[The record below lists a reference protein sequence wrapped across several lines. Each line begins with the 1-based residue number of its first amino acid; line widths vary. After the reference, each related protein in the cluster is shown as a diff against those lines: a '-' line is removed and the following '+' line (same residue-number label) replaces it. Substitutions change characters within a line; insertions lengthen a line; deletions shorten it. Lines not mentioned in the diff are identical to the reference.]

1 MHFFK
6 FNSEKLRIKSLI
18 IRASKFFLL
27 IILSAV
33 CLSLTADIYRSVC
46 FVYDGDTI
54 LLGGGDSVRYIGID
68 TPEIDHKGRKSEFMA
83 QVAREFNIKLVKGAR
98 VKIEYDRE
106 RKDQYGRRLA
116 YVFLE
121 NGDMVNAI
129 LVRKGLANVML
140 KTPNVKYKA
149 QLLDCQREAM
159 KERHGIWSR
168 SPATEEKYY
177 LGNKNSYRFHR
188 PNCPFGRKVS
198 KNDIVRFQS
207 RYEAFWAGYS
217 PCKQCRP

>member
-18 IRASKFFLL
+18 IRASKLFLL
-27 IILSAV
+27 IILSV
-33 CLSLTADIYRSVC
+33 LCLSLTTTVHRSVI

-68 TPEIDHKGRKSEFMA
+68 TPEIDHKNRKLEFMA
-83 QVAREFNIKLVKGAR
+83 RAARDFNIKLVKGAQVR
-98 VKIEYDRE
+98 IEYDRE
-106 RKDQYGRRLA
+106 KIDQYGRHLV

-129 LVRKGLANVML
+129 LVRKGLAHVML
-140 KTPNVKYKA
+140 KAPNIKYKA

-159 KERHGIWSR
+159 KERLGIWSR
-168 SPATEEKYY
+168 SPVTEEKYY
-177 LGNKNSYRFHR
+177 LGNKNSFRFHR
-188 PNCPFGRKVS
+188 PNCPFGRKVF
-198 KNDIVRFQS
+198 KNNIIRFQS
-207 RYEAFWAGYS
+207 RYEAFWEGYS
-217 PCKQCRP
+217 PCKKCRP

>member
-18 IRASKFFLL
+18 IRASKLLLL
-27 IILSAV
+27 IVLSV
-33 CLSLTADIYRSVC
+33 FCLSLTTTVHRSVI

-54 LLGGGDSVRYIGID
+54 LLDGGDIVRYIGID
-68 TPEIDHKGRKSEFMA
+68 TPEIDHKKRKHEFMA
-83 QVAREFNIKLVKGAR
+83 QAARDFNTKMVKGGR
-98 VKIEYDRE
+98 VKIEVDRE
-106 RKDQYGRRLA
+106 RKDRYGRRLA
-116 YVFLE
+116 YVFLQ

-129 LVRKGLANVML
+129 LVRKGFAHVML
-140 KTPNVKYKA
+140 KAPNIKYKA

-159 KERHGIWSR
+159 KERLGIWSR

-177 LGNKNSYRFHR
+177 LGNKNSFRFHR

-198 KNDIVRFQS
+198 KDTIVRFQS
-207 RYEAFWAGYS
+207 RYEAFWEGYS
-217 PCKQCRP
+217 PCKKCRP

>member
-18 IRASKFFLL
+18 IRVSKLFLP
-27 IILSAV
+27 IILSGF
-33 CLSLTADIYRSVC
+33 CLSLTTTISRLVV

-54 LLGGGDSVRYIGID
+54 LLDGGDTVRYIGID
-68 TPEIDHKGRKSEFMA
+68 TPEIDHKNGNHEFMA
-83 QVAREFNIKLVKGAR
+83 QAAKDFNIKLVKGAR
-98 VKIEYDRE
+98 VKIEGDHE
-106 RKDQYGRRLA
+106 RKDRYGRRLA

-129 LVRKGLANVML
+129 LVKKGLAHVML
-140 KTPNVKYKA
+140 KTPNVKYKTE
-149 QLLDCQREAM
+149 LLDCQREAM
-159 KERHGIWSR
+159 KERLGIWSR
-168 SPATEEKYY
+168 SPATAEKYY

-198 KNDIVRFQS
+198 KKNIVRFQS
-207 RYEAFWAGYS
+207 RNDAFWEGYS
-217 PCKQCRP
+217 PCKKCRP

>member
-18 IRASKFFLL
+18 IRASKLLLL
-27 IILSAV
+27 IVLSV
-33 CLSLTADIYRSVC
+33 FCLSLTTTVHRSVI

-54 LLGGGDSVRYIGID
+54 LLDGGDIVRYIGID
-68 TPEIDHKGRKSEFMA
+68 TPEIDHKKRKHEFMA
-83 QVAREFNIKLVKGAR
+83 QAARDFNTKMVKGAR
-98 VKIEYDRE
+98 VKIEVDRE
-106 RKDQYGRRLA
+106 RKDRYGRRLA
-116 YVFLE
+116 YVFLQ

-129 LVRKGLANVML
+129 LVRKGFAHVML
-140 KTPNVKYKA
+140 KAPNIKYKA

-159 KERHGIWSR
+159 KERLGIWSR

-177 LGNKNSYRFHR
+177 LGNKNSFRFHR

-198 KNDIVRFQS
+198 KDTIVRFQS
-207 RYEAFWAGYS
+207 RYEAFWEGYS
-217 PCKQCRP
+217 PCKKCRP

>member
-18 IRASKFFLL
+18 IRDSKFFLL

-33 CLSLTADIYRSVC
+33 CLSLTSDIYRSVR

-54 LLGGGDSVRYIGID
+54 LLGGGDSLRYIGID
-68 TPEIDHKGRKSEFMA
+68 APEIDRKGGKSGFMA
-83 QVAREFNIKLVKGAR
+83 QAAMDFNIKLVKGAR

-116 YVFLE
+116 YVFLK

-140 KTPNVKYKA
+140 KAPNVKYKA

-159 KERHGIWSR
+159 KERLGIWSR

-198 KNDIVRFQS
+198 KDNIVRFQS

-217 PCKQCRP
+217 PCKRCRP

>member
-18 IRASKFFLL
+18 IRASKLLLL
-27 IILSAV
+27 IVLSV
-33 CLSLTADIYRSVC
+33 FCLSLTTTVHRSVI

-54 LLGGGDSVRYIGID
+54 LLDGGDIVRYIGID
-68 TPEIDHKGRKSEFMA
+68 TPEIDHKKRKHEFMA
-83 QVAREFNIKLVKGAR
+83 QAARDFNTKMVKGAR
-98 VKIEYDRE
+98 VKIEVDRE
-106 RKDQYGRRLA
+106 RKDRYGRRLA
-116 YVFLE
+116 YVFLQ

-129 LVRKGLANVML
+129 LVRKGLAHVML
-140 KTPNVKYKA
+140 KAPNIKYKA

-159 KERHGIWSR
+159 KERLGIWSR

-177 LGNKNSYRFHR
+177 LGNKNSFRFHR

-198 KNDIVRFQS
+198 KDTIVRFQS
-207 RYEAFWAGYS
+207 RYEAFWEGYS
-217 PCKQCRP
+217 PCKKCRP

>member
-6 FNSEKLRIKSLI
+6 LNSEKLRIKSLI
-18 IRASKFFLL
+18 MRAKRFFLL
-27 IILSAV
+27 IILSTF
-33 CLSLTADIYRSVC
+33 CLSLTSAACRSVR

-54 LLGGGDSVRYIGID
+54 LLDGGDSVRYIGID
-68 TPEIDHKGRKSEFMA
+68 TPEIDHEGRKSEFMA
-83 QVAREFNIKLVKGAR
+83 QAARDFNIKLVKGAR
-98 VKIEYDRE
+98 VTMEYDQE
-106 RKDQYGRRLA
+106 RKDRYGRRLA

-140 KTPNVKYKA
+140 KSPNVKYKA
-149 QLLDCQREAM
+149 LLLDCQREAM
-159 KERHGIWSR
+159 KERLGIWSR
-168 SPATEEKYY
+168 SPGREEKYY

-188 PNCPFGRKVS
+188 PNCPFGSKVS
-198 KNDIVRFQS
+198 KKDIVRFQS

-217 PCKQCRP
+217 PCKRCRP

>member
-6 FNSEKLRIKSLI
+6 FNSEKLRIKNLI
-18 IRASKFFLL
+18 IRASKLFLL
-27 IILSAV
+27 ITLSV
-33 CLSLTADIYRSVC
+33 FCLSLTTTVHRSVI

-54 LLGGGDSVRYIGID
+54 LLDGGDCVRYIGID
-68 TPEIDHKGRKSEFMA
+68 TPEIDHKNRKHEFMA
-83 QVAREFNIKLVKGAR
+83 QAARDFNIKLVKGAR
-98 VKIEYDRE
+98 VRIEVDHE
-106 RKDQYGRRLA
+106 KKDQYGRCLA

-129 LVRKGLANVML
+129 LVRKGLAHVML
-140 KTPNVKYKA
+140 KATNIKYNA
-149 QLLDCQREAM
+149 QFLGFQREAM
-159 KERHGIWSR
+159 KERLGIWGR

-198 KNDIVRFQS
+198 KNNIVRFQS
-207 RYEAFWAGYS
+207 RYEAFWEGYS
-217 PCKQCRP
+217 PCKKCRP

>member
-18 IRASKFFLL
+18 MRAKKFILL
-27 IILSAV
+27 IILSTF
-33 CLSLTADIYRSVC
+33 CLSLTSTAYRSVR

-54 LLGGGDSVRYIGID
+54 LLDGGDSVRYIGID

-83 QVAREFNIKLVKGAR
+83 QAARDFNIELVKGAR
-98 VKIEYDRE
+98 VKIEYDQE
-106 RKDQYGRRLA
+106 RKDRYGRRLA

-140 KTPNVKYKA
+140 KSPNVKYKA
-149 QLLDCQREAM
+149 LLLDCQREAM
-159 KERHGIWSR
+159 KKRLGIWSR
-168 SPATEEKYY
+168 SPGKEEKYY

-198 KNDIVRFQS
+198 KNNVVRFQS

-217 PCKQCRP
+217 PCKRCRP

>member
-18 IRASKFFLL
+18 IRDSKFFLL

-33 CLSLTADIYRSVC
+33 CLSLTSDIYRSVR

-68 TPEIDHKGRKSEFMA
+68 APEIDRKGGKSGFMA
-83 QVAREFNIKLVKGAR
+83 QAAMDFNIKLVKGAR

-116 YVFLE
+116 YVFLK

-140 KTPNVKYKA
+140 KAPNVKYKA

-159 KERHGIWSR
+159 KERLGIWSR

-198 KNDIVRFQS
+198 KDNIVRFQS

-217 PCKQCRP
+217 PCKRCRP